1 MRNQGVGADIDAVKD
16 GKTFSLSLFLLER
29 FMTVEGT
36 SKNRIISPNKVLHFY
51 NSPPDSNAES
61 LKEVFGKVSVQPP
74 MGIKFFSQGSS
85 LVVLPGG
92 GGWGVVFTGKLLL

>member
-1 MRNQGVGADIDAVKD
+1 
-16 GKTFSLSLFLLER
+16 
-29 FMTVEGT
+29 MTVEGT

-74 MGIKFFSQGSS
+74 MGIKFFSQG
-85 LVVLPGG
+85 LWVAAGG
-92 GGWGVVFTGKLLL
+92 LRGEGLSW